1 MQLSTRLAGYPSWPG
16 LAQVCRRERTT
27 VRGGKRTVEVDYAIS
42 SLTRQRA
49 DAAAVQRF
57 WRGHWGI
64 ENRVH
69 YIRDVAFG
77 EDHCRVRK
85 GSAPQI
91 LAAVR
96 NAAINLLR
104 QWGCKNIAAALRQHA
119 YQPRQLLAKL
129 GLLKQ

>member
-1 MQLSTRLAGYPSWPG
+1 VQLSTRLAGHLNWPG

-27 VRGGKRTVEVDYAIS
+27 VRGGKRTVEVDYAIT
-42 SLTRQRA
+42 SLSRQRA
-49 DAAAVQRF
+49 SAADVQKF

-69 YIRDVAFG
+69 YVRDVAFG

-85 GSAPQI
+85 GSAPQA
-91 LAAVR
+91 LAALR

-119 YQPRQLLAKL
+119 YQPLQLFAKL
-129 GLLKQ
+129 GLLKK